1 MGNQAHKNDPFGTDG
16 SNFEAGAVLNALGT
30 AVLVVAE
37 GDQLLYA
44 NAAAE
49 QLFARSRSSLARA
62 VITALLPTNSPIFEL
77 IQQVRGGMSAI
88 TEHGLALDT
97 PKTGQRLVNVQA
109 APMVEVPGAVVLTFQ
124 ERSIADQID
133 HRLTHRDATRT
144 IAAMSAMM
152 AHEVKNPLS
161 GIRGAAQLL
170 ETSANEDDQELT
182 RLIQDEVDR
191 IKDLVERMEIF
202 SESAPIKTGPVNI
215 HQVLDRVRRIA
226 ENGFGRHV
234 HFVAEY
240 DPSLPPVSGNRD
252 QLIQVFLNLIKNA
265 CEAVP
270 HENGMVHMKTAYQH
284 GVRFA
289 MPGSQSRVHLPLS
302 ITICDNGPGV
312 SPEMQD
318 HLFDPFVTTK
328 PKGSGLGLAL
338 VSKIV
343 GDNGGVIDFKSN
355 PGRTEF
361 RILLPMSKEPLPP
374 EDMPKDINDQPDLYP
389 DDSPDSTV

>member
-1 MGNQAHKNDPFGTDG
+1 MGNQAHKKDPFGTAG

-37 GDQLLYA
+37 DERLLYA

-62 VITALLPTNSPIFEL
+62 PITALLPTNSPIFEL

-170 ETSANEDDQELT
+170 ESNANEADQELT

-191 IKDLVERMEIF
+191 IKNLVERMEIF
-202 SESAPIKTGPVNI
+202 SESAPIKAGPVNI

-234 HFVAEY
+234 HFIAEY

-270 HENGMVHMKTAYQH
+270 QENGIVHMKTAYQH

-312 SPEMQD
+312 TADMQD

-343 GDNGGVIDFKSN
+343 GDNGGVIDFKSD

-361 RILLPMSKEPLPP
+361 RILLPMSKQPLPP
-374 EDMPKDINDQPDLYP
+374 EDMNGDPGANPTP
-389 DDSPDSTV
+389 PTGEPV

>member
-1 MGNQAHKNDPFGTDG
+1 MGKPALKKNPFSG
-16 SNFEAGAVLNALGT
+16 AGVNIEPGAILNALGT
-30 AVLVVAE
+30 AVMVISA
-37 GDQLLYA
+37 DDRLLYA

-62 VITALLPTNSPIFEL
+62 SINTLLPTSSPIFEL
-77 IQQVRGGMSAI
+77 IHQVRGGMSAI
-88 TEHGLALDT
+88 TEHGVVLDT

-109 APMVEVPGAVVLTFQ
+109 APMVEVPDAVVLTFQ

-170 ETSANEDDQELT
+170 ETGANEADQELT

-191 IKDLVERMEIF
+191 IKELVERMEVF
-202 SESAPIKTGPVNI
+202 SESAPIKAGPVNI

-234 HFVAEY
+234 HFIAEY

-270 HENGMVHMKTAYQH
+270 HENGVVHMKTAYQH

-289 MPGSQSRVHLPLS
+289 MPGSQSRVHLPLA

-312 SPEMQD
+312 APEMQD
-318 HLFDPFVTTK
+318 HMFDPFVTTK
-328 PKGSGLGLAL
+328 AKGSGLGLAL

-343 GDNGGVIDFKSN
+343 GDNGGVIDFKSD

-361 RILLPMSKEPLPP
+361 RILLPMSKEPLPL
-374 EDMPKDINDQPDLYP
+374 EDMNGAPGANPAPSHGDI
-389 DDSPDSTV
+389 V

>member
-1 MGNQAHKNDPFGTDG
+1 MVRNLFAFPSKAG
-16 SNFEAGAVLNALGT
+16 SCFEPTAVLNALAS
-30 AVLVVAE
+30 AVLVVGE
-37 GDQLLYA
+37 DDGLMYA
-44 NAAAE
+44 NAASE
-49 QLFARSRSSLARA
+49 QLFARSRVSLAHA
-62 VITALLPTNSPIFEL
+62 AITDLLPKDSPVFEL
-77 IQQVRGGMSAI
+77 IHQVRGGMSAI

-97 PKTGQRLVNVQA
+97 PKTGKRLVNVQA
-109 APMVEVPGAVVLTFQ
+109 APMVEVPGAVVLSFQ

-133 HRLTHRDATRT
+133 HRLTHRDATRS

-170 ETSANEDDQELT
+170 ETGSSPQDQELT
-182 RLIQDEVDR
+182 RLIQDEADR
-191 IKDLVERMEIF
+191 IKALVERMEIF
-202 SESAPIKTGPVNI
+202 SESAPLKSGPVNI

-226 ENGFGRHV
+226 ENGFGKHV
-234 HFVAEY
+234 RFVAEY
-240 DPSLPPVSGNRD
+240 DPSLPPVAGNRD

-270 HENGMVHMKTAYQH
+270 RDEGVVHMKTAYQH

-302 ITICDNGPGV
+302 VTITDNGPGIA
-312 SPEMQD
+312 PDMQD

-338 VSKIV
+338 VAKIV
-343 GDNGGVIDFKSN
+343 GDNGGVIDFKSR

-361 RILLPMSKEPLPP
+361 RILLPMSKEP
-374 EDMPKDINDQPDLYP
+374 MPM
-389 DDSPDSTV
+389 DDVGGELGGTN

>member
-1 MGNQAHKNDPFGTDG
+1 MGKRTVQMTSGDRG
-16 SNFEAGAVLNALGT
+16 SGFEPGAILNALAS
-30 AVLVVAE
+30 AVLVVGE
-37 GDQLLYA
+37 DNDLMFA

-49 QLFARSRSSLARA
+49 QLFARSRSNLSNTT
-62 VITALLPTNSPIFEL
+62 ITDLLPEDSPVFEL
-77 IQQVRGGMSAI
+77 IHQVRGGMSAI

-109 APMVEVPGAVVLTFQ
+109 APMVEVLGAVVLSFQ

-133 HRLTHRDATRT
+133 HRLTHRDATRS

-170 ETSANEDDQELT
+170 ETSATPQDQELT
-182 RLIQDEVDR
+182 RLIQDESDR
-191 IKDLVERMEIF
+191 IKELVERMEVL
-202 SESAPIKTGPVNI
+202 SESAPLKTGPVNI

-226 ENGFGRHV
+226 ENGFGKHV
-234 HFVAEY
+234 HFIADY

-270 HENGMVHMKTAYQH
+270 KDEGQVTMKTAYQH

-302 ITICDNGPGV
+302 VTVTDNGPGIAAD
-312 SPEMQD
+312 MQD

-343 GDNGGVIDFKSN
+343 GDNGGVIDFKSR

-361 RILLPMSKEPLPP
+361 RILLPMSKEPMPN
-374 EDMPKDINDQPDLYP
+374 EENGYSDESDM
-389 DDSPDSTV
+389 S

>member
-1 MGNQAHKNDPFGTDG
+1 MGKRVVKLPQREHDTT
-16 SNFEAGAVLNALGT
+16 FEAGAVLNALAS
-30 AVLVVAE
+30 AVLVV
-37 GDQLLYA
+37 GDNDDLLYA
-44 NAAAE
+44 NTAAE
-49 QLFARSRSSLARA
+49 QLFARSRANLDKAT
-62 VITALLPTNSPIFEL
+62 IGDLLPADSPVFPL

-97 PKTGQRLVNVQA
+97 PKTGRRLVNVQA
-109 APMVEVPGAVVLTFQ
+109 APMVEVPGTVVLSFQ

-133 HRLTHRDATRT
+133 HRLTHRDATRS

-170 ETSANEDDQELT
+170 ESNANPDDKELT
-182 RLIQDEVDR
+182 RLIQDEADR
-191 IKDLVERMEIF
+191 IKNLVERMEVF
-202 SESAPIKTGPVNI
+202 SESAPLKSGPVNI

-226 ENGFGRHV
+226 ENGFGKHV
-234 HFVAEY
+234 HFIAEY
-240 DPSLPPVSGNRD
+240 DPSLPPVAGNRD
-252 QLIQVFLNLIKNA
+252 QLIQVFLNLVKNA

-270 HENGMVHMKTAYQH
+270 KDQGEVRMITGYQH

-289 MPGSQSRVHLPLS
+289 MPGSSSRVHLPLS
-302 ITICDNGPGV
+302 VTIIDNGPGIG
-312 SPEMQD
+312 PDMQD

-343 GDNGGVIDFKSN
+343 GDNGGVIDFKSR

-361 RILLPMSKEPLPP
+361 RILLPMSKDP
-374 EDMPKDINDQPDLYP
+374 MPV
-389 DDSPDSTV
+389 DDNGYLEESD

>member
-1 MGNQAHKNDPFGTDG
+1 MVKPAQQLPSQPGGSVFQPGTI
-16 SNFEAGAVLNALGT
+16 LNALGT
-30 AVLVVAE
+30 AVLVVT
-37 GDQLLYA
+37 DDNQLAYA
-44 NAAAE
+44 NAATE
-49 QLFARSRSSLARA
+49 QLFARSRSSLSQASLEK
-62 VITALLPTNSPIFEL
+62 LLPSDSPIFEL
-77 IQQVRGGMSAI
+77 IHQVRSGMSAI
-88 TEHGLALDT
+88 TEHGLTLDT

-170 ETSANEDDQELT
+170 ETNANPADRELT

-191 IKDLVERMEIF
+191 IKNLVERMEIF

-270 HENGMVHMKTAYQH
+270 KDNGKVHMKTAYQH

-289 MPGSQSRVHLPLS
+289 MPGSQSRIHLPMS
-302 ITICDNGPGV
+302 VTISDNGPGV
-312 SPEMQD
+312 TDDLQD

-328 PKGSGLGLAL
+328 PNGSGLGLAL

-343 GDNGGVIDFKSN
+343 GDNGGVIDFKSK

-361 RILLPMSKEPLPP
+361 QILLPMSKEPLAI
-374 EDMPKDINDQPDLYP
+374 EDMTGSPNDTTQGHIDA
-389 DDSPDSTV
+389 

>member
-1 MGNQAHKNDPFGTDG
+1 MFSKSTSREDCK
-16 SNFEAGAVLNALGT
+16 NFEPGAILNALNS
-30 AVLVVAE
+30 AVLVVA
-37 GDQLLYA
+37 DDNALMYA
-44 NAAAE
+44 NSAAE
-49 QLFARSRSSLARA
+49 QLFARSSSSLAKA
-62 VITALLPTNSPIFEL
+62 SITDLLPTDSPVFEL
-77 IQQVRGGMSAI
+77 ISQVRGGMSVI
-88 TEHGLALDT
+88 TEHGLVLDT

-109 APMVEVPGAVVLTFQ
+109 ALMVEVPGNLVLSFQ

-133 HRLTHRDATRT
+133 HRLTHRDATRS

-170 ETSANEDDQELT
+170 EMGVTEADKELT
-182 RLIQDEVDR
+182 RLIQDESDR

-226 ENGFGRHV
+226 ENGFGKDV
-234 HFVAEY
+234 QFIAEY

-270 HENGMVHMKTAYQH
+270 KDGGEVHMKTAYQH

-289 MPGSQSRVHLPLS
+289 MPGSQSRVHLPLAV
-302 ITICDNGPGV
+302 TIMDNGPGI
-312 SPEMQD
+312 SADMHD

-343 GDNGGVIDFKSN
+343 GDNGGVIDFQSR

-361 RILLPMSKEPLPP
+361 RILLPMSKEALPP
-374 EDMPKDINDQPDLYP
+374 EDMDGSL
-389 DDSPDSTV
+389 DSTFDE

>member
-1 MGNQAHKNDPFGTDG
+1 MVKGISKHQPQANPPPF
-16 SNFEAGAVLNALGT
+16 EPGAILNALGS
-30 AVLVVAE
+30 AVLVI
-37 GDQLLYA
+37 GDDNSLMYA

-49 QLFARSRSSLARA
+49 QLFARSRSSLRRSEFKD
-62 VITALLPTNSPIFEL
+62 LLPEDSPVYEL
-77 IQQVRGGMSAI
+77 IHQVRGGMSAI
-88 TEHGLALDT
+88 TEHGLTLDT

-109 APMVEVPGAVVLTFQ
+109 APMVELPGAVVLSFQ

-133 HRLTHRDATRT
+133 HRLTHRDATRS

-170 ETSANEDDQELT
+170 ESGASPQDQELT
-182 RLIQDEVDR
+182 RLIQDESDR
-191 IKDLVERMEIF
+191 IKDLVERMEVF
-202 SESAPIKTGPVNI
+202 SESAPLKTGPVNI

-226 ENGFGRHV
+226 ENGFGKHV
-234 HFVAEY
+234 HFIAEY
-240 DPSLPPVSGNRD
+240 DPSLPPVAGNRD

-270 HENGMVHMKTAYQH
+270 RKEGQVHMKTAYQH

-302 ITICDNGPGV
+302 ITVIDNGPGIA
-312 SPEMQD
+312 PDMHD

-343 GDNGGVIDFKSN
+343 GDNGGVIDFNSK

-361 RILLPMSKEPLPP
+361 RILLPMSKEPLPV
-374 EDMPKDINDQPDLYP
+374 EDNGYAQES
-389 DDSPDSTV
+389 DDT

>member
-1 MGNQAHKNDPFGTDG
+1 MAKRVVKLPPSDA
-16 SNFEAGAVLNALGT
+16 SAAFESGAVLNALAS
-30 AVLVVAE
+30 AVLVVGE
-37 GDQLLYA
+37 DDTLIYA
-44 NAAAE
+44 NSAAE
-49 QLFARSRSSLARA
+49 QLFARSRSNLDRA
-62 VITALLPTNSPIFEL
+62 LITDLLPQDSPVFPL
-77 IQQVRGGMSAI
+77 IQQVRGGMGAI

-97 PKTGQRLVNVQA
+97 PKTGKRLVNVQA
-109 APMVEVPGAVVLTFQ
+109 APLLEVTGAVVLSFQ

-133 HRLTHRDATRT
+133 HRLTHRDATRS

-170 ETSANEDDQELT
+170 ETNANPADRELT

-191 IKDLVERMEIF
+191 IKDLVERMEVF
-202 SESAPIKTGPVNI
+202 SESAPLKSQPVNI

-226 ENGFGRHV
+226 ENGFGKHV
-234 HFVAEY
+234 HFIAEY
-240 DPSLPPVSGNRD
+240 DPSLPPVGGNRD

-270 HENGMVHMKTAYQH
+270 KAHGEVRMKTAYQH
-284 GVRFA
+284 GIRFA
-289 MPGSQSRVHLPLS
+289 MPGSSSRVHLPLS
-302 ITICDNGPGV
+302 VTITDNGPGIADD
-312 SPEMQD
+312 MQD

-328 PKGSGLGLAL
+328 PKGRGLGLAL

-343 GDNGGVIDFKSN
+343 GDNGGVIGFKSR

-361 RILLPMSKEPLPP
+361 RILLPMSKDPLPVDDNGYIEKAP
-374 EDMPKDINDQPDLYP
+374 IEAPKQGDA
-389 DDSPDSTV
+389 T

>member
-1 MGNQAHKNDPFGTDG
+1 MARRVFKFPTQNNGAPFDP
-16 SNFEAGAVLNALGT
+16 GAILNALGS
-30 AVLVVAE
+30 AVLVVGKDNA
-37 GDQLLYA
+37 LMYA

-49 QLFARSRSSLARA
+49 QLFARSRTNLSHIA
-62 VITALLPTNSPIFEL
+62 IGELLPQDSPVFEL
-77 IQQVRGGMSAI
+77 IHQVRGGMSAI

-109 APMVEVPGAVVLTFQ
+109 APMVEVPGAVVLSFQ

-133 HRLTHRDATRT
+133 HRLTHRDATRS

-170 ETSANEDDQELT
+170 ESGVNEADRELT
-182 RLIQDEVDR
+182 KLIQDEVDR
-191 IKDLVERMEIF
+191 IKDLVERMEVL
-202 SESAPIKTGPVNI
+202 SESAPLKSGPVNI

-226 ENGFGRHV
+226 ENGFGKHV
-234 HFVAEY
+234 HFIAEY
-240 DPSLPPVSGNRD
+240 DPSLPPVAGNRD

-270 HENGMVHMKTAYQH
+270 LQEGEVHLKTAYQH

-302 ITICDNGPGV
+302 VTVTDNGPGIAKDL
-312 SPEMQD
+312 QN

-343 GDNGGVIDFKSN
+343 GDNGGVIDFQSRT
-355 PGRTEF
+355 GRTEF
-361 RILLPMSKEPLPP
+361 RILLPMSKETLPP
-374 EDMPKDINDQPDLYP
+374 EGNDGSEP
-389 DDSPDSTV
+389 TFEERGIA

>member
-1 MGNQAHKNDPFGTDG
+1 MVKRSQQGPPQPD
-16 SNFEAGAVLNALGT
+16 GAVFLPGSILNALGT
-30 AVLVVAE
+30 AVLVVT
-37 GDQLLYA
+37 DDNQLAYA
-44 NAAAE
+44 NAATE

-62 VITALLPTNSPIFEL
+62 SLERLLPSDSPVFEL
-77 IQQVRGGMSAI
+77 IHQVRSGMSAI
-88 TEHGLALDT
+88 TEHGLTLDT

-109 APMVEVPGAVVLTFQ
+109 APMVEAPGAVVLTFQ

-170 ETSANEDDQELT
+170 ETNANQADQELT

-202 SESAPIKTGPVNI
+202 SESAPIKAGPVNI

-270 HENGMVHMKTAYQH
+270 EDAGEVHMKTSYQH

-289 MPGSQSRVHLPLS
+289 MPGSQSRIHLPMS
-302 ITICDNGPGV
+302 VTISDNGPGV
-312 SPEMQD
+312 AEDMQD

-328 PKGSGLGLAL
+328 PNGSGLGLAL

-343 GDNGGVIDFKSN
+343 GDNGGVIDFKSK
-355 PGRTEF
+355 PGRTKF
-361 RILLPMSKEPLPP
+361 QILLPMSKEPLAV
-374 EDMPKDINDQPDLYP
+374 EDMTGSPNDTTQGHIEA
-389 DDSPDSTV
+389 

>member
-1 MGNQAHKNDPFGTDG
+1 MSTQALKRAHTSTSPVALDG
-16 SNFEAGAVLNALGT
+16 HYPVAILNALDT
-30 AVLVVAE
+30 AVLVVAK
-37 GDQLLYA
+37 DDKVRYA

-49 QLFARSRSSLARA
+49 QLFARSRLYLAKA
-62 VITALLPTNSPIFEL
+62 TMTELLPGDSPIYDL
-77 IQQVRGGMSAI
+77 VHQVRASLSAI
-88 TEHGLALDT
+88 TEHGLMLDT

-109 APMVEVPGAVVLTFQ
+109 APMVEEPGAVVLTFQ

-170 ETSANEDDQELT
+170 ESGASADDLELT

-191 IKDLVERMEIF
+191 IKNLVERMEVF
-202 SESAPIKTGPVNI
+202 SQSAPIKIGPVNI

-226 ENGFGRHV
+226 ENGFGQHV

-240 DPSLPPVSGNRD
+240 DPSLPPVAGNRD

-270 HENGMVHMKTAYQH
+270 RGAGKVHIITAYQH

-289 MPGSQSRVHLPLS
+289 MPGTHSRVHLPLS
-302 ITICDNGPGV
+302 ITVRDNGPGV
-312 SPEMQD
+312 SDDLQG

-328 PKGSGLGLAL
+328 PKGTGLGLAL

-343 GDNGGVIDFKSN
+343 GDNGGVIDFKSK

-361 RILLPMSKEPLPP
+361 RILLPMSKAPLSGNGHGV
-374 EDMPKDINDQPDLYP
+374 DNGGH
-389 DDSPDSTV
+389 SRA

>member
-1 MGNQAHKNDPFGTDG
+1 MGKNALKLNPFGAAG
-16 SNFEAGAVLNALGT
+16 STFEPGAILNALGT

-37 GDQLLYA
+37 NDRLLFA

-49 QLFARSRSSLARA
+49 QLFARSRSALARA
-62 VITALLPTNSPIFEL
+62 AITALLPTNSPIFEL
-77 IQQVRGGMSAI
+77 IHQVRGGMSAI
-88 TEHGLALDT
+88 TEHGLVLDT

-170 ETSANEDDQELT
+170 ESSASPADQELT

-191 IKDLVERMEIF
+191 IKELVERMEVF

-240 DPSLPPVSGNRD
+240 DPSLPPVAGNRD

-270 HENGMVHMKTAYQH
+270 KEAGKVHMKTAYQH

-289 MPGSQSRVHLPLS
+289 MPGTQSRVHLPLS
-302 ITICDNGPGV
+302 VTICDNGPGV
-312 SPEMQD
+312 AVDMQD

-343 GDNGGVIDFKSN
+343 GDNGGVIDFKSK

-361 RILLPMSKEPLPP
+361 RILLPMSKEPLSP
-374 EDMPKDINDQPDLYP
+374 EDQNGKYIDALEGAWEGDIDA
-389 DDSPDSTV
+389 

>member
-1 MGNQAHKNDPFGTDG
+1 MFSKRSSRNNGVD
-16 SNFEAGAVLNALGT
+16 FEPGAILNALNS

-37 GDQLLYA
+37 DNALAYA
-44 NAAAE
+44 NSAAE
-49 QLFARSRSSLARA
+49 QLFARSSSSLAKA
-62 VITALLPTNSPIFEL
+62 SITDLLPEDSPVFEL
-77 IQQVRGGMSAI
+77 ISQVRGGMSVI
-88 TEHGLALDT
+88 TEHGLVLDT

-109 APMVEVPGAVVLTFQ
+109 ALMVEEPGALVLSFQ

-133 HRLTHRDATRT
+133 HRLTHRDATRS

-170 ETSANEDDQELT
+170 EMGVSEADKELT
-182 RLIQDEVDR
+182 RLIQDESDR
-191 IKDLVERMEIF
+191 IKELVERMEIF

-226 ENGFGRHV
+226 ENGFGKHV
-234 HFVAEY
+234 RFIAEY

-270 HENGMVHMKTAYQH
+270 KEAGEVHMKTAYQH

-302 ITICDNGPGV
+302 VTILDNGPGIA
-312 SPEMQD
+312 SDMHD

-343 GDNGGVIDFKSN
+343 GDNGGVIDFQSR

-374 EDMPKDINDQPDLYP
+374 EDLDG
-389 DDSPDSTV
+389 SPDSTFDE

>member
-1 MGNQAHKNDPFGTDG
+1 MAGSMFNKLTGRGNGAC
-16 SNFEAGAVLNALGT
+16 FEPSAILNALGS
-30 AVLVVAE
+30 AVVLV
-37 GDQLLYA
+37 GDDDALMYA

-49 QLFARSRSSLARA
+49 QLFAQSRSSLANA
-62 VITALLPTNSPIFEL
+62 DIKTLLPQDSPVFEL
-77 IQQVRGGMSAI
+77 INQVRGGRSAI
-88 TEHGLALDT
+88 TEHGVVLDT
-97 PKTGQRLVNVQA
+97 PRTGQRLVNVQA
-109 APMVEVPGAVVLTFQ
+109 APMVELPGTVVLSFQ
-124 ERSIADQID
+124 ERAIADQID
-133 HRLTHRDATRT
+133 HRLTHRDATRS

-170 ETSANEDDQELT
+170 EAGVSEADQELT
-182 RLIQDEVDR
+182 RLIQDEADR

-226 ENGFGRHV
+226 ENGFGKHV
-234 HFVAEY
+234 KFIAEY

-270 HENGMVHMKTAYQH
+270 VEEGQVYMKTAYQH

-289 MPGSQSRVHLPLS
+289 MPGTQSRVHLPLS
-302 ITICDNGPGV
+302 VTIMDNGPGIALD
-312 SPEMQD
+312 MQN

-343 GDNGGVIDFKSN
+343 GDNGGVIDFSSR

-374 EDMPKDINDQPDLYP
+374 EDLDGTPETELEN
-389 DDSPDSTV
+389 